1 MTPQNVRETSGK
13 GDHTMV
19 KVTAEEAQR
28 WLIEKIAQRLGV
40 DASQVPPE
48 QYFDE
53 LDLDSTEALILAG
66 EMESWL
72 GFELGTTA
80 LWYHPTI
87 KDLASY
93 IAEESEQ
100 RAPSA

>member
-1 MTPQNVRETSGK
+1 
-13 GDHTMV
+13 MV
-19 KVTAEEAQR
+19 AIVAAQDAQD
-28 WLIEKIAQRLGV
+28 WLIDKIAHRLGV
-40 DASQVPPE
+40 DRREIPPE

-66 EMESWL
+66 ELENWL

-87 KDLASY
+87 KDLSEH
-93 IAEESEQ
+93 IAQESAEH
-100 RAPSA
+100 AGAA

>member
-1 MTPQNVRETSGK
+1 M
-13 GDHTMV
+13 
-19 KVTAEEAQR
+19 AIIAAQDAQD
-28 WLIEKIAQRLGV
+28 WLIDKVAHRLGV
-40 DASQVPPE
+40 DRGKVPPE

-66 EMESWL
+66 EMENWL

-87 KDLASY
+87 KDLAEH
-93 IAEESEQ
+93 IAQVSAE
-100 RAPSA
+100 RADAA

>member
-1 MTPQNVRETSGK
+1 MAKV
-13 GDHTMV
+13 
-19 KVTAEEAQR
+19 VTADEAQK
-28 WLIEKIAQRLGV
+28 WLIDEIAQRLGIEPTE
-40 DASQVPPE
+40 VPPE

-53 LDLDSTEALILAG
+53 LDLDSTTALIIAG

-87 KDLASY
+87 KALSEH
-93 IAEESEQ
+93 IAEECEQ
-100 RAPSA
+100 RATAA

>member
-1 MTPQNVRETSGK
+1 
-13 GDHTMV
+13 MV
-19 KVTAEEAQR
+19 KVTADEVQK
-28 WLIEKIAQRLGV
+28 WLVQKIADRLGA
-40 DASQVPPE
+40 DPSGIEPG

-53 LDLDSTEALILAG
+53 LDLDSTEALVIAG

-87 KDLASY
+87 EALSAH
-93 IAEESEQ
+93 IAEESAQ
-100 RAPSA
+100 RGAAA

>member
-1 MTPQNVRETSGK
+1 MAN
-13 GDHTMV
+13 
-19 KVTAEEAQR
+19 VTAEEAQK
-28 WLIEKIAQRLGV
+28 WLIDEIAQRLGV
-40 DASQVPPE
+40 EPTEVPAD

-53 LDLDSTEALILAG
+53 LDLDSTQALIIAG

-87 KDLASY
+87 EALAAH
-93 IAEESEQ
+93 IAEECAA
-100 RAPSA
+100 RSAAA

>member
-1 MTPQNVRETSGK
+1 
-13 GDHTMV
+13 MV
-19 KVTAEEAQR
+19 KVTAGEVQE
-28 WLIEKIAQRLGV
+28 WLVQKIADRLGE
-40 DASQVPPE
+40 DPSSISPG

-53 LDLDSTEALILAG
+53 LDLDSTEALIIAG

-87 KDLASY
+87 EALSAH
-93 IAEESEQ
+93 IAEESAQ
-100 RAPSA
+100 RGAAA

>member
-1 MTPQNVRETSGK
+1 MG
-13 GDHTMV
+13 
-19 KVTAEEAQR
+19 KVTAGEAQD
-28 WLIEKIAQRLGV
+28 WLIEKIAHRLGV
-40 DASQVPPE
+40 QPSDVPPE

-66 EMESWL
+66 EMENWL

-87 KDLASY
+87 KDLAAH
-93 IAEESEQ
+93 IAEECEQ
-100 RAPSA
+100 RAASA